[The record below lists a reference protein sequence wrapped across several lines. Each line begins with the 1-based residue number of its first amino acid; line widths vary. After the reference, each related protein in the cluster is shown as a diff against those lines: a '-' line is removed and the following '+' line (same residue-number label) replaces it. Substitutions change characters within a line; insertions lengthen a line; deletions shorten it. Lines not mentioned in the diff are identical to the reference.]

1 MEGSTSLEE
10 LSRHFG
16 VSTATIRRDVKILE
30 QEQNVVQT
38 VGGGILYRQNGDGAL
53 QPADSRTAYIEEKIR
68 IAEYCTEL
76 VEDHDEII
84 VGPGSTTFIAGRIFS
99 GIDDRRF
106 RVITN
111 SLDLAIETAGVSN
124 LETVILGGEV
134 HGRHSA
140 GFTDH
145 NDYFSSCHR
154 KHKLL
159 LSVDGLDLEGG
170 LTIFDPRFLT
180 IIKEM
185 ISVSTTIILAL
196 DSSKIGKVTFNR
208 IAGVEIISTL
218 VTDAGAPQDVCREL
232 EGRGIT
238 VVTV

>member
-1 MEGSTSLEE
+1 MEGSTSLED

-38 VGGGILYRQNGDGAL
+38 VGGGILYRRNGEAAVQTLDAGSAH
-53 QPADSRTAYIEEKIR
+53 IEEKIR

-84 VGPGSTTFIAGRIFS
+84 VGPGSTTFITGRILS

-106 RVITN
+106 RIITN
-111 SLDLAIETAGVSN
+111 SLDLALETAGVSN

-134 HGRHSA
+134 HGRQSA

-159 LSVDGLDLEGG
+159 LSVDGLDLERG
-170 LTIFDPRFLT
+170 LTIFDPRYLT
-180 IIKEM
+180 IVKKM
-185 ISVSTTIILAL
+185 IDVSAQIILAM

-208 IAGVEIISTL
+208 LGEVEIVSTL
-218 VTDAGAPQDVCREL
+218 VTDLNAPSSVCREL
-232 EGRGIT
+232 ERRGIT